1 MRPFK
6 TKTYPMK
13 KLILSLAVIT
23 AAISANAQAKTSS
36 SKMDQKLRFS
46 LGAELAAPLGDFKKI
61 SSVGFGGTL
70 QMDYLVDPALALT
83 LNSGYINFNGK
94 NVSTSFTAGN
104 PPVTTTIT
112 TKYPGFG
119 FIPVLGGIKYNF
131 TPQFYGSAQLGV
143 SFSTAKNGGS
153 NFTYAPGVGYKFTDN
168 FDALLKYTGYSVKSG
183 LGGSNSLNTLG
194 LRIAYTF

>member
-1 MRPFK
+1 
-6 TKTYPMK
+6 MK
-13 KLILSLAVIT
+13 KLILSLVVIT
-23 AAISANAQAKTSS
+23 AAISANAQAKSSS

-46 LGAELAAPLGDFKKI
+46 LGAELAAPLGDFKK
-61 SSVGFGGTL
+61 SSSFGFGGSV
-70 QMDYLVDPALALT
+70 QGDYMVDPTFAIT
-83 LNSGYINFNGK
+83 LNAGYINFSGK
-94 NVSTSFTAGN
+94 DYTINYPIFGNVTVKGTS
-104 PPVTTTIT
+104 
-112 TKYPGFG
+112 FG

-153 NFTYAPGVGYKFTDN
+153 NFTYAPGVGYKFSDN

-183 LGGSNSLNTLG
+183 TGGSNSLNTLG